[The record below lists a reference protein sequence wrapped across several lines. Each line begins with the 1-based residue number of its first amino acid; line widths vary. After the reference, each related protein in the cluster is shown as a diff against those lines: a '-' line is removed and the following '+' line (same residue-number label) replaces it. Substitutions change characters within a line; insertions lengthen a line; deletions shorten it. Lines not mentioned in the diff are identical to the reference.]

1 MSEKRISAKE
11 LLRVLKQAPRGV
23 RILVYEDEHVQ
34 KLVSVEELIAGLEK
48 STDDVIVVDGGTFS
62 N

>member
-23 RILVYEDEHVQ
+23 RILVHDDDVQ
-34 KLVSVEELIAGLEK
+34 KLVSVEDLIAGLEK
-48 STDDVIVVDGGTFS
+48 STNDVIVIDGGTFWI
-62 N
+62 